1 MSHYTV
7 KPTPSRIKTIT
18 HNRKSTDCD
27 ALVCRVTL
35 KKQNI
40 KAENFAW
47 SCIQAL
53 VKYRIKVQMP
63 GVSACS
69 TALTVQHLAVPQDK

>member
-1 MSHYTV
+1 MQSN
-7 KPTPSRIKTIT
+7 S
-18 HNRKSTDCD
+18 
-27 ALVCRVTL
+27 
-35 KKQNI
+35 KKNQNI

-69 TALTVQHLAVPQDK
+69 TVQHLAVPQDK